1 MHRRLLVALVALTLA
16 LTACGGGGG
25 GSGATAPS
33 KVRPTSTAK
42 LDIIEPAA
50 GSTIPGGTVDVKL
63 SLVGATI
70 VPAATKDLKPDEGHV
85 HLTLDDKLQSM
96 SFSLEDTIQAPP
108 GTHILLAEFVAG
120 DHAPF
125 NPRVQV
131 TRTFVV
137 PA

>member
-1 MHRRLLVALVALTLA
+1 MSRRLLVPLIALALTLA
-16 LTACGGGGG
+16 ACGGGS
-25 GSGATAPS
+25 SGAATPS
-33 KVRPTSTAK
+33 KTRPSSTAK

-50 GSTIPGGTVDVKL
+50 GSTFPGGTVNVKL
-63 SLVGATI
+63 SLEGARI
-70 VPAATKDLKPDEGHV
+70 VQAATKDLKPDEGHV
-85 HLTLDDKLQSM
+85 HLTVDDKLQSM
-96 SFSLEDTIQAPP
+96 SFSLEDTIQATP

-137 PA
+137 PPA